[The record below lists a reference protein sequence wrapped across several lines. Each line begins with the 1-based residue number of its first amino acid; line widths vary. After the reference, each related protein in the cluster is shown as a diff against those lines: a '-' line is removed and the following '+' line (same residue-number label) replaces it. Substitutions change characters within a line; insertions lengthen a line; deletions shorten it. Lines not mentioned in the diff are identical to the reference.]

1 MTIFPHIVDANKFII
16 QNMAMEYPIKGAV
29 TKKKKSLVFFLRQTY
44 IRHYCRKRINFM
56 ACFTDYVI

>member
-29 TKKKKSLVFFLRQTY
+29 TKKKNHWYFFLDKL
-44 IRHYCRKRINFM
+44 I
-56 ACFTDYVI
+56 